1 MLRAKESGLLK
12 GFLTSR
18 GRIRVSHLQFA
29 NDTIFFSKAYME
41 ELQNLKLIMLVFEKL
56 SGLKINLDKSTLSKI
71 NISQGL
77 IISLAS
83 MLEQKVLDWPW
94 TYLGLPLGGNAKAI
108 VFWDPMIDKVLRRL
122 DGWKRLFCLKGIEV
136 L

>member
-1 MLRAKESGLLK
+1 MLRAEESGLLK

-29 NDTIFFSKAYME
+29 NDTIYFSRAYME

-83 MLEQKVLDWPW
+83 MLEQKVLD
-94 TYLGLPLGGNAKAI
+94 
-108 VFWDPMIDKVLRRL
+108 
-122 DGWKRLFCLKGIEV
+122 
-136 L
+136 